1 MVQPRKDF
9 LQMKTVKEL
18 RKIAGKLGND
28 RIKNYNKLRK
38 PELVRQI
45 HLNTRLQNGVLMV
58 FKNKRL

>member
-45 HLNTRLQNGVLMV
+45 HLNTR
-58 FKNKRL
+58 